1 MQRSTLRCACQ
12 SVQRISQF
20 NCHTCPVE
28 NVDYLFVAK
37 KENTMEFND
46 FCPVALTPTIMKCF
60 ERIMW
65 HRLLKQTEGKP
76 DPLQFAH
83 KRNVGVEVAILF

>member
-20 NCHTCPVE
+20 NCYTCPVE
-28 NVDYLFVAK
+28 NVDYLSVAK
-37 KENTMEFND
+37 KASAMELND
-46 FCPVALTPTIMKCF
+46 FCPITPTIMKCF
-60 ERIMW
+60 ERITW
-65 HRLLKQTEGKP
+65 YRLLKQTEGKP
-76 DPLQFAH
+76 DLLQFAH